1 MRDKIEEFVEQFS
14 NVPRFAHN
22 QNSDRVYYSGPDFGK
37 EELVDAID
45 ALMFGNWGSA
55 GDKVKEFENGLS
67 RYVNQQNG
75 LMVNSGSSA
84 NLVAISAAKKY
95 FGWDDGDHIILSV
108 VGFPTTLNPIIQNNL
123 KPTFIDIEYD
133 TLNFDLDKI
142 EEKICQKTR
151 AIFVSP
157 VLGSPPDIDRLV
169 DIANRH
175 NLVLLLDCCDSLGSK
190 WNSKHLSEYFFLST
204 FSFYPSHH
212 ISTLQGGMVCSND
225 EDFMRIARSFAT
237 WGRACYCSG
246 AENLLQHGI
255 CGKRFSKWLD
265 CADHEID
272 HKYLFTE
279 IGYNLTPLDIQ
290 GAIGVV
296 QLNKLDHIHAQRR
309 INKKEISD
317 IFEGCGMTVFEELP
331 PAEASWFGVP
341 VMCDSF
347 AIKSKLVTHLEKN
360 WIQTRNYFAG
370 NILMHP
376 AYSELGDYRDYPEAS
391 KVLERV
397 FFVGCSQTISEEK
410 ISRIS
415 KVVRSFND

>member
-1 MRDKIEEFVEQFS
+1 M
-14 NVPRFAHN
+14 
-22 QNSDRVYYSGPDFGK
+22 
-37 EELVDAID
+37 
-45 ALMFGNWGSA
+45 
-55 GDKVKEFENGLS
+55 
-67 RYVNQQNG
+67 
-75 LMVNSGSSA
+75 
-84 NLVAISAAKKY
+84 
-95 FGWDDGDHIILSV
+95 
-108 VGFPTTLNPIIQNNL
+108 
-123 KPTFIDIEYD
+123 
-133 TLNFDLDKI
+133 
-142 EEKICQKTR
+142 
-151 AIFVSP
+151 
-157 VLGSPPDIDRLV
+157 
-169 DIANRH
+169 
-175 NLVLLLDCCDSLGSK
+175 
-190 WNSKHLSEYFFLST
+190 
-204 FSFYPSHH
+204 
-212 ISTLQGGMVCSND
+212 
-225 EDFMRIARSFAT
+225 
-237 WGRACYCSG
+237 
-246 AENLLQHGI
+246 
-255 CGKRFSKWLD
+255 
-265 CADHEID
+265 
-272 HKYLFTE
+272 
-279 IGYNLTPLDIQ
+279 
-290 GAIGVV
+290 